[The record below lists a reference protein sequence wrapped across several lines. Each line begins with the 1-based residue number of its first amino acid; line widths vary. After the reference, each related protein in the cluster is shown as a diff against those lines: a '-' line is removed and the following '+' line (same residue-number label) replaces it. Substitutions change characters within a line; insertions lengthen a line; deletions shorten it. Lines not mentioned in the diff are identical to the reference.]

1 MLTFIVHCYFL
12 LSPGISFIYV
22 LARVCPISRYPS
34 RHILFF
40 LHFVAFQIFLPRGL
54 NVRFI
59 FLLLFFFMC
68 VLCML
73 RILALFHTHL
83 HILISNML
91 LCIFTSF
98 VNLSIFTILHLLY
111 VCISHVSFQHAFPSV
126 LSFLGVAIVSM

>member
-59 FLLLFFFMC
+59 FLLFFH
-68 VLCML
+68 V
-73 RILALFHTHL
+73 RPL
-83 HILISNML
+83 HASH
-91 LCIFTSF
+91 FSTFSYSF
-98 VNLSIFTILHLLY
+98 AHFN
-111 VCISHVSFQHAFPSV
+111 FQHATLYFYI
-126 LSFLGVAIVSM
+126 FC

>member
-1 MLTFIVHCYFL
+1 M
-12 LSPGISFIYV
+12 YV
-22 LARVCPISRYPS
+22 L
-34 RHILFF
+34 FF
-40 LHFVAFQIFLPRGL
+40 
-54 NVRFI
+54 
-59 FLLLFFFMC
+59 LLFFFMC

-98 VNLSIFTILHLLY
+98 VNLSIFTILHFLY
-111 VCISHVSFQHAFPSV
+111 VCISHVSLQHVFPSV

>member
-1 MLTFIVHCYFL
+1 M
-12 LSPGISFIYV
+12 YV
-22 LARVCPISRYPS
+22 LFHV
-34 RHILFF
+34 ILLVTFYFF

-59 FLLLFFFMC
+59 FFYYFFFMC
-68 VLCML
+68 DLCML

-98 VNLSIFTILHLLY
+98 VNLSIFTILNLVY
-111 VCISHVSFQHAFPSV
+111 VCISH
-126 LSFLGVAIVSM
+126 L